1 MLGIPVIRS
10 PLSTQSHT
18 NDFDTAS
25 GPGTSSVKGP
35 LSRSVDGN
43 SALRPG
49 PIADDHL
56 IEGPNP

>member
-25 GPGTSSVKGP
+25 GLRMSSIRG
-35 LSRSVDGN
+35 RSFRAVDGN
-43 SALRPG
+43 SPLVSG
-49 PIADDHL
+49 PIADGHL
-56 IEGPNP
+56 IERPNA

>member
-10 PLSTQSHT
+10 PLSTQSHA

-25 GPGTSSVKGP
+25 GPGTSLIRGRP
-35 LSRSVDGN
+35 FRAVDGN
-43 SALRPG
+43 SPLRPG

-56 IEGPNP
+56 IERPNP